1 MVHHD
6 KPNTLSGL
14 RKLVQAI
21 DARYWE
27 QRGEVSHETR
37 TSESSGNK
45 SEPKS
50 NQSKSD
56 NKSGKSSSSKQ
67 KNSGST
73 QGTTSKT
80 KEPASDLSLKLDK
93 DGKLTS
99 QEHQRW

>member
-14 RKLVQAI
+14 WKLVQVI
-21 DARYWE
+21 DMCYWE
-27 QRGEVSHETR
+27 RRGEVSHETC

-50 NQSKSD
+50 DQSKSD

-67 KNSGST
+67 NNSGST

-80 KEPASDLSLKLDK
+80 KEPASDLLLKLGK
-93 DGKLTS
+93 DSKLTP
-99 QEHQRW
+99 QECQC